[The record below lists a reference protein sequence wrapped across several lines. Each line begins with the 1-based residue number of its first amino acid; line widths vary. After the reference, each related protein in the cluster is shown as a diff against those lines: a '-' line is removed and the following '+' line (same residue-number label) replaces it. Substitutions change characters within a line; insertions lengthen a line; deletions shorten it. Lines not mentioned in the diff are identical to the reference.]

1 MKRKIPAFQ
10 NDSDAET
17 FVEAADLSAF
27 DLSGATMVRFEL
39 QPKDKSINLRMP
51 MSLFDAVRAEAQR
64 AGLPYQR
71 YIRLML
77 ERAVQPH
84 SKGSS

>member
-1 MKRKIPAFQ
+1 MKSKIPAFQ
-10 NDSDAET
+10 SDAEAEN
-17 FVEAADLSAF
+17 FVDLADLSQF
-27 DLSGATMVRFEL
+27 DLSGAKMIQFEL
-39 QPKDKSINLRMP
+39 KPKDKSINLRMP
-51 MSLFDAVRAEAQR
+51 IALFEAVRNEAKR

-77 ERAVQPH
+77 EQAVQPR